1 MVIKIFYT
9 GYKNYHVALFSD
21 GPHSGCDR
29 DGANAGSLAEGDAMS
44 TTCECGVTLEQP
56 GPAARCQECDVAAC
70 PSCVIHEGTVTYC
83 RWCATV
89 LARHRVA

>member
-1 MVIKIFYT
+1 MLIC
-9 GYKNYHVALFSD
+9 G
-21 GPHSGCDR
+21 DR
-29 DGANAGSLAEGDAMS
+29 DRTVDVTERSTKKERGRGMAMS

-56 GPAARCQECDVAAC
+56 GRTAHCQECDVAAC
-70 PSCVIHEGTVTYC
+70 PSCLIDVETATYC

>member
-1 MVIKIFYT
+1 M
-9 GYKNYHVALFSD
+9 
-21 GPHSGCDR
+21 PQR
-29 DGANAGSLAEGDAMS
+29 RREAGSVAEGDGMS

-56 GPAARCQECDVAAC
+56 GRTARCQECDVAAC
-70 PSCVIHEGTVTYC
+70 PSCVVHVETVTYC

>member
-1 MVIKIFYT
+1 
-9 GYKNYHVALFSD
+9 
-21 GPHSGCDR
+21 
-29 DGANAGSLAEGDAMS
+29 MS

-56 GPAARCQECDVAAC
+56 GRTARCQECDVAAC
-70 PSCVIHEGTVTYC
+70 PSCVIHEGTATYC

>member
-1 MVIKIFYT
+1 M
-9 GYKNYHVALFSD
+9 
-21 GPHSGCDR
+21 
-29 DGANAGSLAEGDAMS
+29 AMS

-56 GPAARCQECDVAAC
+56 GRTAHCQECDVAAC
-70 PSCVIHEGTVTYC
+70 PSCLIDVETATYC

>member
-1 MVIKIFYT
+1 M
-9 GYKNYHVALFSD
+9 
-21 GPHSGCDR
+21 P
-29 DGANAGSLAEGDAMS
+29 

-56 GPAARCQECDVAAC
+56 SQATRCQECDAAAC
-70 PSCVIHEGTVTYC
+70 KSCVIHVETVTYC

>member
-1 MVIKIFYT
+1 LICCTDDRTLELT
-9 GYKNYHVALFSD
+9 GTED
-21 GPHSGCDR
+21 
-29 DGANAGSLAEGDAMS
+29 AERETREEATMS

-56 GPAARCQECDVAAC
+56 GRTARCQECDVAAC
-70 PSCVIHEGTVTYC
+70 PSCVITVETITYC

>member
-1 MVIKIFYT
+1 MLICCRADRTLEIT
-9 GYKNYHVALFSD
+9 G
-21 GPHSGCDR
+21 SGTR
-29 DGANAGSLAEGDAMS
+29 TQEEAAMS

-56 GPAARCQECDVAAC
+56 GRTARCQECDVAAC
-70 PSCVIHEGTVTYC
+70 PSCVIHVETETYC